1 MGGELIEPGPGSEAE
16 ELQAR
21 GIGHLGVGVCRTGRR
36 DQEQARERKRAD
48 RGQHTATISVDVTRG
63 LSVKR
68 GLN

>member
-1 MGGELIEPGPGSEAE
+1 MGRELIEPGPGSEAE

-21 GIGHLGVGVCRTGRR
+21 GIGQLGAGVCRTGRR
-36 DQEQARERKRAD
+36 DQQQPRERKRTD
-48 RGQHTATISVDVTRG
+48 WGQHTARISLDVTRG